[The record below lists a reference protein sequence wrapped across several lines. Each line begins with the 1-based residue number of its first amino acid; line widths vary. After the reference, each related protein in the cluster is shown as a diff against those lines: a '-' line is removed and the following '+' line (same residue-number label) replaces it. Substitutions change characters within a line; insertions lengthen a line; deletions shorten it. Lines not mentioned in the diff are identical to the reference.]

1 MHVAVAAPH
10 AGESIR
16 YVILLFAIFSVVFW
30 RVMLRIVVMVVAIA
44 ILVLLASGAV
54 LILQNMQHLH
64 G

>member
-10 AGESIR
+10 AVQSIR

-30 RVMLRIVVMVVAIA
+30 RVTLKIVAMVVAIMV
-44 ILVLLASGAV
+44 LVLLASGAV
-54 LILQNMQHLH
+54 LILQNMQHWH

>member
-1 MHVAVAAPH
+1 MHVAVVAPH

-44 ILVLLASGAV
+44 ILVLLGSGTV
-54 LILQNMQHLH
+54 LILQNMQHWH

>member
-10 AGESIR
+10 AAESIR

-30 RVMLRIVVMVVAIA
+30 RVMLRIVVMVVAMT

-54 LILQNMQHLH
+54 LILQNIHHLH

>member
-10 AGESIR
+10 AAGSIR

-54 LILQNMQHLH
+54 LVLQNMQHLH

>member
-1 MHVAVAAPH
+1 MHVAVVAPH
-10 AGESIR
+10 AAASIR

-30 RVMLRIVVMVVAIA
+30 RVMLRIVVMVVAMA

>member
-1 MHVAVAAPH
+1 
-10 AGESIR
+10 
-16 YVILLFAIFSVVFW
+16 VILLFAIFSVVFW
-30 RVMLRIVVMVVAIA
+30 RVMLKIVVIVVAIV

>member
-30 RVMLRIVVMVVAIA
+30 RVMLRIFVMVLAIA
-44 ILVLLASGAV
+44 ILVLLASVAGP
-54 LILQNMQHLH
+54 
-64 G
+64 